1 MEAFAI
7 TWNVDLCT
15 GDSQSLNERCDYH
28 KPRRAFRYQPTQR
41 FYLERVESLLGLL
54 NQQHGRLIRNCY
66 RLRRTAYNGL
76 FWSISANKL
85 VDLCI
90 TIPCPFSSKCW
101 TLFRPCK
108 WLVSLSWLL
117 VWGFLHNQFAADP
130 MQIFFLV
137 RWRACNE
144 VWRELYYVLCKN

>member
-41 FYLERVESLLGLL
+41 FYLGRVESQLCLLKR
-54 NQQHGRLIRNCY
+54 QHGRLIRNCY
-66 RLRRTAYNGL
+66 RLHQTAYNGL

-117 VWGFLHNQFAADP
+117 VWGFLHNLRCWSNADL
-130 MQIFFLV
+130 FFSAL
-137 RWRACNE
+137 ACM
-144 VWRELYYVLCKN
+144 